1 MELAII
7 GSYGHVGTVL
17 NGLAKVDDVQLVAAA
32 RWGEDDPLA
41 FVGGHEA
48 ADDGLEVYDDYRMML
63 HEVRPDLVGVFM
75 PLYRN
80 AEASIAAAEHGAHV
94 ICEKPLA
101 TTLADLSALAE
112 AVAVAG
118 VKINALLEMR
128 GHPPYLAIRDAVAA
142 GRIGEPML
150 AYGQKSYPFGRRD
163 DYYKQR
169 ETYGGSILWAA
180 IHALDFVSY
189 CTGKSYARVA
199 AAQSNVAHPTHPGME
214 DCGGILL
221 DLAGGGH
228 AMVSFDYLRP
238 WSDGVER
245 RWGDERLRI
254 VGTEGLVQLGDDCLR
269 VELTTPEA
277 IEQLPLPGERDIFA
291 EFVACVRG
299 EGEGLITTEQSV
311 RITEVAIKARDAADT
326 GRAVEL

>member
-7 GSYGHVGTVL
+7 GSYGHVRTVL
-17 NGLAKVDDVQLVAAA
+17 NGAAKLDDVQLVAAA
-32 RWGEDDPLA
+32 RWGEDDPLG
-41 FVGGHEA
+41 FVDQHA
-48 ADDGLEVYDDYRMML
+48 AAAGVEVYDDYRLML
-63 HEVRPDLVGVFM
+63 HEVRPEIVGVFM

-80 AEASIAAAEHGAHV
+80 AEASIAAVGFGAHV
-94 ICEKPLA
+94 ISEKPLA
-101 TTLADLSALAE
+101 TTLADLSALGE

-128 GHPPYLAIRDAVAA
+128 GHPPYVAIHDAVAA

-163 DYYKQR
+163 DYYKSR

-189 CTGKSYARVA
+189 CTGKGYARVA
-199 AAQSNVAHPTHPGME
+199 ATQSNVAHPTHAGME

-228 AMVSFDYLRP
+228 AMISFDYLRP
-238 WSDGVER
+238 FSEGVQR

-254 VGTEGLVQLGDDCLR
+254 VGTEGLIQLSDDCRR
-269 VELTTPEA
+269 VELTTPTAVE
-277 IEQLPLPGERDIFA
+277 ELPLPPERDIFA
-291 EFVACVRG
+291 EFVASVRG
-299 EGEGLITTEQSV
+299 EGDGLITTEESI

-326 GRAVEL
+326 GRAVAL